1 MIKSLCCLNSDCIK
15 TSCRPCTRCLG
26 LTLNH
31 EIKLAYFLIVGLM
44 VAVSLILK
52 TSIKDPSSYVLNK
65 TGCEDAWMQ
74 YTIPI
79 I

>member
-1 MIKSLCCLNSDCIK
+1 
-15 TSCRPCTRCLG
+15 
-26 LTLNH
+26 
-31 EIKLAYFLIVGLM
+31 M

-74 YTIPI
+74 YTIPTI
-79 I
+79 